1 MGLATLEWH
10 WEMST
15 KPILDSTERKSLLL
29 CMTEYGKMF
38 KGHSSFMNG
47 DTGRLVT
54 LDGAVKS
61 MTDCVEISTK
71 LLKNDIE
78 VGTVGAEEAAL
89 LCDGAMEALSAV
101 LIDPALKKIRDEEK
115 ENKIV
120 SSSLGSV
127 KVEKKTMDLD
137 SDGEGM
143 EDFDIE

>member
-1 MGLATLEWH
+1 
-10 WEMST
+10 
-15 KPILDSTERKSLLL
+15 
-29 CMTEYGKMF
+29 MTEYGKMF

-61 MTDCVEISTK
+61 MMDCVEISTK

-101 LIDPALKKIRDEEK
+101 LIDPALKKIRDEQKNTTEK